1 MPTYST
7 HGSIDTQWTFVPLT
21 PSYPTPISS
30 GEVMYLQVCH
40 GSNATIA
47 AGSVTGATEFT
58 LINTTT
64 GVGGQLRQFIY
75 RRVGTS
81 TEAGNVTLN
90 MSASS
95 STIRWRAVIH
105 KFTGMNTSTLEDSTA
120 TTTAAASTDCAAPTV
135 TALGGNRL
143 GVTFGA
149 WALGSDVITVPAFA
163 GETGANWL
171 QAFDAF
177 DAGSTL
183 APPLMFMQTAQ
194 FASSGVVTGGISTST
209 TSGAYV
215 TAGLSL
221 IGGGGAPVFLGG
233 TFHTAI
239 FGGGIV
245 TE

>member
-7 HGSIDTQWTFVPLT
+7 HGTIDTQWTYLPLT

-30 GEVMYLQVCH
+30 GEVMYLQVAH
-40 GSNATIA
+40 GSNATVA
-47 AGSVTGATEFT
+47 AGTVTGATEFT

-75 RRVGTS
+75 RRLGTS

-90 MSASS
+90 ISASS

-105 KFTGMNTSTLEDSTA
+105 KFIGMSTLFEDSTA
-120 TTTAAASTDCAAPTV
+120 TVTAAASTDCAAPTV
-135 TALGGNRL
+135 TAEGSNRL
-143 GVTFGA
+143 GVAFGT
-149 WALGSDVITVPAFA
+149 WALGSDVISIPDFA

-171 QAFDAF
+171 KAFDAF

-233 TFHTAI
+233 IFNTAI